1 MPSTSVVQ
9 NMEVTLL
16 IGFGLE
22 QFSLFAAMSHESGRV
37 KIVKASQDAR
47 SGTSKKSHFVF

>member
-37 KIVKASQDAR
+37 KIIKASQDAR